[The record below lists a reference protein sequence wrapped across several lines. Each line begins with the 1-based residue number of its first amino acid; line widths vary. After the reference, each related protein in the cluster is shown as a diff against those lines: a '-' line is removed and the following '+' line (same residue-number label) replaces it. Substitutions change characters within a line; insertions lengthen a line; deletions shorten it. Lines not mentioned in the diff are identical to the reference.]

1 MSLWSLYMI
10 RCRDGELYTGVTTD
24 VSRRFAEHQGGG
36 PKAAKYLRGK
46 APLQLV
52 YQELVGSRSEALKRE
67 IQVKKLTRQQKL
79 ALLHAD
85 DLLAVG

>member
-1 MSLWSLYMI
+1 MNPWSLYII

-24 VSRRFAEHQGGG
+24 VNRRFVEHQGGG
-36 PKAAKYLRGK
+36 PRAAKYLKGK

-67 IQVKKLTRQQKL
+67 IQIKKLSRQQKL
-79 ALLHAD
+79 ALLNASR
-85 DLLAVG
+85 ATAG

>member
-79 ALLHAD
+79 ALLHAG

>member
-1 MSLWSLYMI
+1 MSSWSLYII

-24 VSRRFAEHQGGG
+24 VNRRFAEHQGGG

-46 APLQLV
+46 SPLQLI

-67 IQVKKLTRQQKL
+67 IQVKKLSRQQKL
-79 ALLHAD
+79 ALLNVSRTTA
-85 DLLAVG
+85 

>member
-1 MSLWSLYMI
+1 MI

-79 ALLHAD
+79 TLLHAGN
-85 DLLAVG
+85 LLAVG

>member
-1 MSLWSLYMI
+1 MSSWSLYII

-24 VSRRFAEHQGGG
+24 VNRRFVEHQGGG
-36 PKAAKYLRGK
+36 PRAAKYLKGK

-67 IQVKKLTRQQKL
+67 IQIKKLSRQQKL
-79 ALLHAD
+79 ALLS
-85 DLLAVG
+85 VGRATAG

>member
-1 MSLWSLYMI
+1 MSPWSLYII

-24 VSRRFAEHQGGG
+24 VNRRFVEHQGGG
-36 PKAAKYLRGK
+36 PRAAKYLKGK

-67 IQVKKLTRQQKL
+67 IQIKKLSRQQKL
-79 ALLHAD
+79 ALLNASR
-85 DLLAVG
+85 ATAG

>member
-1 MSLWSLYMI
+1 MNPWSLYII

-24 VSRRFAEHQGGG
+24 VNRRFVEHQGGG
-36 PKAAKYLRGK
+36 PRAAKYLKGK

-67 IQVKKLTRQQKL
+67 IQVKKLSRQQKL
-79 ALLHAD
+79 ALLNASR
-85 DLLAVG
+85 ATAG

>member
-79 ALLHAD
+79 TLLHAGN
-85 DLLAVG
+85 LLAVG

>member
-1 MSLWSLYMI
+1 MSSWSLYII

-24 VSRRFAEHQGGG
+24 VNRRFVEHQGGG
-36 PKAAKYLRGK
+36 PRAAKYLKGK

-67 IQVKKLTRQQKL
+67 IQIKKLSRQQKL
-79 ALLHAD
+79 ALLSVSRAT
-85 DLLAVG
+85 AG

>member
-1 MSLWSLYMI
+1 MSSWSLYII

-24 VSRRFAEHQGGG
+24 VNRRFVEHQGGG
-36 PKAAKYLRGK
+36 PRAAKYLKGK

-67 IQVKKLTRQQKL
+67 IQVKKLSRQQKL
-79 ALLHAD
+79 ALLNASR
-85 DLLAVG
+85 ATAG

>member
-1 MSLWSLYMI
+1 MSPWSLYII

-24 VSRRFAEHQGGG
+24 VNRRFVEHQGGG
-36 PKAAKYLRGK
+36 PRAAKYLKGK

-67 IQVKKLTRQQKL
+67 IQVKKLSRQQKL
-79 ALLHAD
+79 ALLNASR
-85 DLLAVG
+85 ATAG

>member
-1 MSLWSLYMI
+1 MSSWSLYII

-24 VSRRFAEHQGGG
+24 VNRRFVEHQGGG
-36 PKAAKYLRGK
+36 PRAAKYLKGK

-67 IQVKKLTRQQKL
+67 IQVKKLSRQQKL
-79 ALLHAD
+79 ALLNASR
-85 DLLAVG
+85 ATGG